1 MATTTRRTDSNST
14 TEHPAETQTVSTR
27 RDSGDD
33 ILREVRET
41 NQRFRDVLGR
51 LSSSG
56 LKRRAR

>member
-1 MATTTRRTDSNST
+1 MTTSLRRADTNST
-14 TEHPAETQTVSTR
+14 VEHSTDKKTVSAQR
-27 RDSGDD
+27 ESGDD

-51 LSSSG
+51 ISSSS

>member
-1 MATTTRRTDSNST
+1 MATSLRRADTSST
-14 TEHPAETQTVSTR
+14 TEQPTEKKIVSVPR
-27 RDSGDD
+27 ESGDD

-51 LSSSG
+51 ISSSS